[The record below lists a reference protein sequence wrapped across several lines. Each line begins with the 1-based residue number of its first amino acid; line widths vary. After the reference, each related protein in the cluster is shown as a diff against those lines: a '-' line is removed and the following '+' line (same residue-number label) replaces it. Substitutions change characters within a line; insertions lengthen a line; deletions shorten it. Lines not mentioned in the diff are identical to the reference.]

1 MTDRFRIALALGALW
16 GLSGC
21 ARVIAPEGGPKDL
34 VAPVLLRVVPD
45 SGATRV
51 GRSDPMVLEFSEWVD
66 PATVRAA
73 VSLMPAPAR
82 APEILVDGPRV
93 TIRLREP
100 LDSATTGVLRLG
112 AGIADFRG
120 AALPSAREIPFST
133 GDAVD
138 SGTLALRAWI
148 ADDSTAPRPARVRV
162 GLYALDSSRRAGLA
176 RLLRRKDST
185 SWLAGPPSPWREKAW
200 RWAQTDSL
208 GVARFT
214 HLGPGRWRVVA
225 WEDPDRDGYWRP
237 GEENVSWA
245 GDLIWSSAAGRDT
258 LWARLTRLD
267 TLDVT
272 DSVKAA
278 ADTAASPRRSRRRSD
293 SIGVDLAELAAA
305 RAREDSLARRRDSL
319 ATRDSVRLDSL
330 EARELA
336 LPDDSVRT
344 LELSGIPSSWAGQA
358 ALRVRL
364 VRLDQKRRPRIL
376 VPVGGIA
383 KVRVPRGGRWSGEAW
398 LDLDGDGAV
407 ATGDPFR
414 KRPGEPWRPLALLAD
429 DPGAE
434 SATARLSLE
443 PFLPGP
449 ASP

>member
-1 MTDRFRIALALGALW
+1 MTDRLRIALALGALW

-34 VAPVLLRVVPD
+34 VAPVLLRAVPD
-45 SGATRV
+45 SGTTRV
-51 GRSDPMVLEFSEWVD
+51 GRSEPMVLEFSEWVD
-66 PATVRAA
+66 PATVRSA

-120 AALPSAREIPFST
+120 AAIASPREIPFST

-138 SGTLALRAWI
+138 SGSLAVRAWWS
-148 ADDSTAPRPARVRV
+148 DDSTAPRPVRARV
-162 GLYALDSSRRAGLA
+162 GLYALDSSRRAGLS
-176 RLLRRKDST
+176 RLLRRRDST

-225 WEDPDRDGYWRP
+225 WEDPDKDGYWRP
-237 GEENVSWA
+237 GEEIVSWA
-245 GDLIWSSAAGRDT
+245 GDLVWPSAAGRDT
-258 LWARLTRLD
+258 LWARLD
-267 TLDVT
+267 TLDLT
-272 DSVKAA
+272 DSVKSAADSAA
-278 ADTAASPRRSRRRSD
+278 APRRSRRRSD
-293 SIGVDLAELAAA
+293 SIGVDFAQLAAA
-305 RAREDSLARRRDSL
+305 RSREDSLARRRDSL
-319 ATRDSVRLDSL
+319 ATRDSARLDSL
-330 EARELA
+330 EARERA

-364 VRLDQKRRPRIL
+364 VRLDVKRRPRIL

-383 KVRVPRGGRWSGEAW
+383 KARVPRGGRWSGEIW

-407 ATGDPFR
+407 ASGDPFR
-414 KRPGEPWRPLALLAD
+414 KRAGEPWRPLSVLAD
-429 DPGAE
+429 DPTAE
-434 SATARLSLE
+434 SATARLAVE
-443 PFLPGP
+443 PFHPGAAP
-449 ASP
+449 P

>member
-1 MTDRFRIALALGALW
+1 MTDRLRIALALGAFW

-45 SGATRV
+45 SGATKV
-51 GRSDPMVLEFSEWVD
+51 SPTDPLVLEFSEWVD
-66 PATVRAA
+66 PATVRSA

-100 LDSATTGVLRLG
+100 LDSATTSVLRLG

-120 AALPSAREIPFST
+120 AALVSATEIPFST
-133 GDAVD
+133 GSALD

-148 ADDSTAPRPARVRV
+148 SDDSTAPRAARARV
-162 GLYALDSSRRAGLA
+162 GLYAIDTSRRVGMA
-176 RLLRRKDST
+176 RLLRRRDSVA
-185 SWLAGPPSPWREKAW
+185 WLSAPPSPWREKAW
-200 RWAQTDSL
+200 RWAHTDSL
-208 GVARFT
+208 GIARFT

-225 WEDPDRDGYWRP
+225 WEDPDKDGYWRP

-245 GDLIWSSAAGRDT
+245 GDLVWPGSSGRDT
-258 LWARLTRLD
+258 LWARLARLD
-267 TLDVT
+267 TLDAT
-272 DSVKAA
+272 DSVRRAQ
-278 ADTAASPRRSRRRSD
+278 DTASAPRKARRRSD
-293 SIGVDLAELAAA
+293 SIGVNQAEVLAA
-305 RAREDSLARRRDSL
+305 RLRDDSLARRRDSVSR
-319 ATRDSVRLDSL
+319 RDSLRLDSL
-330 EARELA
+330 EAREQA

-344 LELSGIPSSWAGQA
+344 LELAGLPPTWTDLR

-376 VPVGGIA
+376 LPEKGLV

-398 LDLDGDGAV
+398 IDEDGDGKV
-407 ATGDPFR
+407 APGDPYR
-414 KRPGEPWRPLALLAD
+414 RRSAEPSRPLSVLSD
-429 DPGAE
+429 DPADE
-434 SATARLSLE
+434 AATLRLDIE
-443 PFLPGP
+443 PFAQDQ